1 MATAVETTFGSGL
14 EVEIGKID
22 RELKNLWKEG
32 EDVAMRASLMNFAI
46 LSEGVESLGKNN
58 ELISRFTRSH
68 ACRVILITID
78 RASETRDVHAW
89 ISAHCH
95 LSKAGQKQVCC
106 EQISFLM
113 GNRARSFVPS
123 IVFSHLDSDL
133 PLYLWW
139 QGEFPERIDA
149 QLWTWVDRLIFD
161 SHLWRDPKPQFRRLR
176 ESVAESKRV
185 TLCDLN
191 WARVLPFR
199 HAAAS
204 FFDHP
209 ANRQILRAL
218 SSGEIV
224 YAPEYR
230 TTALLLLGWLAALL
244 EWRLVRA
251 EKSVIVFS
259 SKEVAEIRAEL
270 REENGAPIGRCTLR
284 GDGATFTAAQ
294 AADSHFLQS
303 ETRLADGRVFERMLP
318 PAHDNVLDLLDIELV
333 RGGTHYIYTKTL
345 AAAEPLF

>member
-1 MATAVETTFGSGL
+1 MAAAVASTFGSGL

-22 RELKNLWKEG
+22 HELKSLWKAG
-32 EDVAMRASLMNFAI
+32 ENVATRASLMNFAI
-46 LSEGVESLGKNN
+46 FSEGAESLEKNN

-78 RASETRDVHAW
+78 ATAQTRDVQAW

-95 LSKAGQKQVCC
+95 LSKAGSKQVCC

-113 GNRARSFVPS
+113 GNGARSFVPS

-139 QGEFPERIDA
+139 QGDFPERIDA

-161 SHLWRDPKPQFRRLR
+161 SHVWHDPKPQFRRLR
-176 ESVAESKRV
+176 ESIADSKRV

-199 HAAAS
+199 HAVAS

-209 ANRQILRAL
+209 ANREILRAL
-218 SSGEIV
+218 FSGEIV
-224 YAPEYR
+224 YAPGYR
-230 TTALLLLGWLAALL
+230 TTALLLLGWLAAQL
-244 EWRLVRA
+244 EWKLVRA
-251 EKSVIVFS
+251 DQDLIVFVA
-259 SKEVAEIRAEL
+259 KEAAEIRVDL
-270 REENGAPIGRCTLR
+270 REEKGAPIGRCTLR

-294 AADSHFLQS
+294 DADSDFLHSQ
-303 ETRLADGRVFERMLP
+303 TKLTDGRVFERMLP
-318 PAHDNVLDLLDIELV
+318 PAHDNVLELLDIELV

-345 AAAEPLF
+345 AAAEPLL